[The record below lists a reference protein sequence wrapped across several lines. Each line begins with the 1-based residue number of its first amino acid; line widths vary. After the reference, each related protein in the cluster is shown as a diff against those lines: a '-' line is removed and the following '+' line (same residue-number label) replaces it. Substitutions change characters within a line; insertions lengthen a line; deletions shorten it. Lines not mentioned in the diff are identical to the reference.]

1 MMKHK
6 INLKKSLIASL
17 SISLLFL
24 GLFCILHT
32 YEYQSYTAQTNR
44 RLISILKNLPQQDGT
59 LTDLELITL
68 LDAPMDPEVETFC
81 NKFGIDL
88 DRELLLSKDAYHYPL
103 LFTCQ
108 ALILCLLSLALMG
121 IFLRYNRKKDREL
134 QKITDYMEQL
144 NQRNYKL
151 EIDDIS
157 EDELSILKC
166 EIYKTTVMLKETA
179 EHSIR
184 DKNLLKDSLSDIS
197 HQLKTPL
204 TSILVILDNLIDH
217 PDMDVQTRIHFI
229 RDIKREISN
238 IQFLVQSLLKL
249 SKLESNTV
257 TFLKDEISTRTILD
271 RAIQNVSMLCDLKDI
286 QIEHR
291 NQEDHFIL
299 CDERWQVEAL
309 TNILKN
315 CIEHS
320 FHGERID
327 IERYQNQ
334 IYASISIRDYGTGI
348 DQEDQKHLFERFYRG
363 KNASYDSCG
372 IGLSL
377 AKAIVEANNGSI
389 SVDSHSHGTTFTIKY
404 YHVADKSSLST

>member
-1 MMKHK
+1 MKRN
-6 INLKKSLIASL
+6 ITLKKSLITSL
-17 SISLLFL
+17 LVSLLFL
-24 GLFCILHT
+24 GLFCILHR
-32 YEYQSYTAQTNR
+32 YESRTYTAQTNR
-44 RLISILKNLPQQDGT
+44 KLISILKNLPLEDEE
-59 LTDLELITL
+59 LTDLDLIKL
-68 LDAPMDPEVETFC
+68 IDSPMDPEMDTFC
-81 NKFGIDL
+81 NKFGIRL
-88 DRELLLSKDAYHYPL
+88 DRDILITKNTKQYT
-103 LFTCQ
+103 LFFIGQ
-108 ALILCLLSLALMG
+108 VLILGLLSLSLVG

-151 EIDDIS
+151 EIDDMS
-157 EDELSILKC
+157 EDELSILKS

-179 EHSIR
+179 EHSIQ

-217 PDMDVQTRIHFI
+217 PDMDTQTRIRFI

-257 TFLKDEISTRTILD
+257 TFLEKKISTREILEQ
-271 RAIQNVSMLCDLKDI
+271 AIQNVSILCDLKDI
-286 QIEHR
+286 QIQ
-291 NQEDHFIL
+291 NPNTEDYFIL
-299 CDERWQVEAL
+299 CDERWQVEAV

-327 IERYQNQ
+327 IERHHNQ

-348 DQEDQKHLFERFYRG
+348 DEEDQRHLFERFYRG

-377 AKAIVEANNGSI
+377 AKAIAEANNGSI
-389 SVDSHSHGTTFTIKY
+389 SVDSHSNGTTFTIKY
-404 YHVADKSSLST
+404 YSVAGTSSLET